1 MKRILI
7 NGTQQEELRVAS
19 VSGQKLY
26 DLDIEHKSR
35 SQNKGNIY
43 KAVVTRVEPSLEA
56 AFVNFG
62 AERHGFLP
70 LKEISKEY
78 LKNETFDKKSNIK
91 EMLKE
96 GTELIV
102 QIERIERGTK
112 GAALTTFISLAGK
125 YLVLMPNN
133 PKAGGVSR
141 RIEGSDRKQVKDNL
155 DNLKEI
161 KDGGNIIRTA
171 GVGKTLEELQWDQD
185 YLMTLW
191 ENIIDSSK
199 EKSAPFLIYRESNI
213 IIRTLRDHMD
223 DSIDEILVDN
233 QEVFEMAKEFL
244 EFSMPQQT
252 DKLKLYSDNTPLF
265 NKYQIENQIE
275 TAFSREVSLPSGGSI
290 VIDHTEALISI
301 DINSARSTKGSDI
314 EETAL
319 NTNLEAAEEIARQ
332 LRIRDL
338 GGLLVID
345 FIDMLAIKNQKSV
358 EDKIK
363 EAVKVDR
370 AKVQFGKIS
379 RFGLLEMSRQRLRPS
394 LKDSSEEICHL
405 CDGIGRIRNIK
416 SMSLSIL
423 RLIEEESLK
432 VNTSKVIAELPIQI
446 AAYLM
451 NEKRTEVNN
460 INENNKVSIIIV
472 PCADLE
478 SPKYKLTRYRND
490 NDETENKSSYE
501 LIEKSSEPSYMFSE
515 ENKVK
520 AAEPTVKG
528 IKPNKPIPIK
538 TTNSL
543 VKLIKSIKNIIFG
556 NSDKQQ
562 TQQKKTKN
570 FNPNYKGKKFN
581 KNYRPR
587 GNKFS
592 RGKNYNNVNKN
603 SISNARSNKTNDN
616 TKASDNKK
624 ETISK

>member
-19 VSGQKLY
+19 VNGQKLY

-43 KAVVTRVEPSLEA
+43 KAIVTRIEPSLEA

-78 LKNETFDKKSNIK
+78 LKNETFDKKRSIK
-91 EMLKE
+91 DMLNE
-96 GTELIV
+96 GQELIV
-102 QIERIERGTK
+102 QIERIERGNK

-141 RIEGSDRKQVKDNL
+141 RIEGSDRKEVKDNL
-155 DNLKEI
+155 DNLKSI
-161 KDGGNIIRTA
+161 KDGGVIIRTA

-185 YLMTLW
+185 YLTTLW
-191 ENIIDSSK
+191 TNIVNSSEEK
-199 EKSAPFLIYRESNI
+199 EGPFLIYRESNI

-233 QEVFEMAKEFL
+233 QEAYDTAKEFL
-244 EFSMPQQT
+244 EFSMPQQIS
-252 DKLKLYSDNTPLF
+252 KLKLYDDKTPLF

-345 FIDMLAIKNQKSV
+345 FIDMLAIKNQKAV
-358 EDKIK
+358 EEKIK

-394 LKDSSEEICHL
+394 LRDSSEEICHL
-405 CDGIGRIRNIK
+405 CEGIGRIRNIK
-416 SMSLSIL
+416 SMSLAIL

-432 VNTSKVIAELPIQI
+432 VNTSKVIAELPIKI
-446 AAYLM
+446 STYLM
-451 NEKRTEVNN
+451 NEKRNEVNN
-460 INENNKVSIIIV
+460 INNINNVNIIIV
-472 PCADLE
+472 PNPELE
-478 SPKYKLTRYRND
+478 SPKYKITRYRDD
-490 NDETENKSSYE
+490 NDETENKSSFE
-501 LIEKSSEPSYMFSE
+501 LVEKKENEIYDFNNIQKNQSE
-515 ENKVK
+515 
-520 AAEPTVKG
+520 EPTVKG

-538 TTNSL
+538 KENIIL
-543 VKLIKSIKNIIFG
+543 RFLKFIKNIFFG
-556 NSDKQQ
+556 NAKELPNKRRKSR
-562 TQQKKTKN
+562 N
-570 FNPNYKGKKFN
+570 YNPNYKGKKFN

-587 GNKFS
+587 HSKFARGRGNQS
-592 RGKNYNNVNKN
+592 
-603 SISNARSNKTNDN
+603 
-616 TKASDNKK
+616 KK
-624 ETISK
+624 D

>member
-7 NGTQQEELRVAS
+7 NGTQKEELRVAS
-19 VSGQKLY
+19 VNGQKLY

-35 SQNKGNIY
+35 NQNKGNIY

-91 EMLKE
+91 EMLSE

-102 QIERIERGTK
+102 QIERIERGNK

-133 PKAGGVSR
+133 PKAGGISR
-141 RIEGSDRKQVKDNL
+141 RIEGSDRKQVKENL
-155 DNLKEI
+155 DNLKDI

-171 GVGKTLEELQWDQD
+171 GVGKSLDELQWDQD
-185 YLMTLW
+185 YLTTLW
-191 ENIIDSSK
+191 ENIVQSSK

-223 DSIDEILVDN
+223 DSIDEILVDDK
-233 QEVFEMAKEFL
+233 EIYEMAEEFL
-244 EFSMPQQT
+244 KFSMPQQT
-252 DKLKLYSDNTPLF
+252 KKLKLYEDKTPLF

-275 TAFSREVSLPSGGSI
+275 TAFSREISLPSGGSI

-345 FIDMLAIKNQKSV
+345 FIDMLAIKNQKAV

-379 RFGLLEMSRQRLRPS
+379 KFGLLELSRQRLRPS
-394 LKDSSEEICHL
+394 LRDSSEEICPL
-405 CDGIGRIRNIK
+405 CNGIGRIRNIK
-416 SMSLSIL
+416 SMSLAIL

-432 VNTSKVIAELPIQI
+432 VNTSKVIAELPIKI

-451 NEKRTEVNN
+451 NEKRKEVNDINDKNNVN
-460 INENNKVSIIIV
+460 IVIV
-472 PCADLE
+472 PNPELDN
-478 SPKYKLTRYRND
+478 PKYKLTRYRDD
-490 NDETENKSSYE
+490 NDETVNKSSYE
-501 LIEKSSEPSYMFSE
+501 LSSQQDDSLYEFKNEKKLSNEMEPSV
-515 ENKVK
+515 KV
-520 AAEPTVKG
+520 

-538 TTNSL
+538 RENSL
-543 VKLIKSIKNIIFG
+543 IKFLKLLKNIFFG
-556 NSDKQQ
+556 GSRKKYS
-562 TQQKKTKN
+562 QKKKRNKN
-570 FNPNYKGKKFN
+570 YNPNYKGKRYN
-581 KNYRPR
+581 KNYRSR
-587 GNKFS
+587 NSKYSRSKTTNNK
-592 RGKNYNNVNKN
+592 
-603 SISNARSNKTNDN
+603 D
-616 TKASDNKK
+616 
-624 ETISK
+624 

>member
-7 NGTQQEELRVAS
+7 NGTQSEELRVAS
-19 VSGQKLY
+19 VNGQKLY
-26 DLDIEHKSR
+26 DLDIESKSR

-78 LKNETFDKKSNIK
+78 LKNETFDKKSSIK
-91 EMLKE
+91 DMLSE
-96 GTELIV
+96 GQELIV
-102 QIERIERGTK
+102 QIERIERGNK

-141 RIEGSDRKQVKDNL
+141 RIEGSDRKEVKENL
-155 DNLKEI
+155 DNLKNI
-161 KDGGNIIRTA
+161 QDGGNIIRTA

-185 YLMTLW
+185 YLVTLW
-191 ENIIDSSK
+191 TNIVESSK
-199 EKSAPFLIYRESNI
+199 EKKAPFLIYRESNI

-233 QEVFEMAKEFL
+233 KEVHGMAKEFL
-244 EFSMPQQT
+244 EFSMPQQIN
-252 DKLKLYSDNTPLF
+252 KLKLYEDNTPLF

-345 FIDMLAIKNQKSV
+345 FIDMLAIKNQRAV
-358 EDKIK
+358 EEKIK

-379 RFGLLEMSRQRLRPS
+379 RFGLLELSRQRLRPS

-416 SMSLSIL
+416 SMSLAIL

-432 VNTSKVIAELPIQI
+432 VNTSKVIAELPIPI

-460 INENNKVSIIIV
+460 INENNQVNIIIV
-472 PCADLE
+472 PNADLE
-478 SPKYKLTRYRND
+478 SPKYKLVRYRAD
-490 NDETENKSSYE
+490 NDETGKKSSYE
-501 LIEKSSEPSYMFSE
+501 LIEKNNEPTYEFNKD
-515 ENKVK
+515 ENNLKNS
-520 AAEPTVKG
+520 EPTVKG
-528 IKPNKPIPIK
+528 IKPNKPIPVK
-538 TTNSL
+538 NKNTLSNFLKSL
-543 VKLIKSIKNIIFG
+543 KNIFFG
-556 NSDKQQ
+556 N
-562 TQQKKTKN
+562 TNQKNTYKKRTRN
-570 FNPNYKGKKFN
+570 YNPNYKGKKFN

-587 GNKFS
+587 NNKFS
-592 RGKNYNNVNKN
+592 RNKN
-603 SISNARSNKTNDN
+603 N
-616 TKASDNKK
+616 THKK
-624 ETISK
+624 D

>member
-19 VSGQKLY
+19 VNGQKLY

-35 SQNKGNIY
+35 SQDKGNIY

-78 LKNETFDKKSNIK
+78 LKNETFDKKSGIK

-96 GTELIV
+96 GQELIV
-102 QIERIERGTK
+102 QIERIERGNK

-141 RIEGSDRKQVKDNL
+141 RIEGTDRKEVKDNL
-155 DNLKEI
+155 DNLKDI

-185 YLMTLW
+185 YLVTLW
-191 ENIIDSSK
+191 DNIVQSSK

-223 DSIDEILVDN
+223 ESVDEILVDN
-233 QEVFEMAKEFL
+233 QDVHDMAKEFL
-244 EFSMPQQT
+244 EFSMPLQT
-252 DKLKLYSDNTPLF
+252 NKLKLYSDNTPLF

-275 TAFSREVSLPSGGSI
+275 TAFSREISLPSGGSI

-345 FIDMLAIKNQKSV
+345 FIDMLAIKNQKAV
-358 EDKIK
+358 EEKIK

-394 LKDSSEEICHL
+394 LRDSSEEICHL

-416 SMSLSIL
+416 SMSLAIL

-451 NEKRTEVNN
+451 NEKRNEVNN
-460 INENNKVSIIIV
+460 INTNNKVSIIII
-472 PCADLE
+472 PSAELE
-478 SPKYKLTRYRND
+478 SPKYKLTRYRSD
-490 NDETENKSSYE
+490 NDETASKSSYE
-501 LIEKSSEPSYMFSE
+501 LIEKRTTPAYDFE
-515 ENKVK
+515 EKDKVQPV
-520 AAEPTVKG
+520 EPTVKG
-528 IKPNKPIPIK
+528 IRPKKPIPIRK
-538 TTNSL
+538 TNS
-543 VKLIKSIKNIIFG
+543 VIKILQSIKNIFFG
-556 NSDKQQ
+556 NTGSTASDKA
-562 TQQKKTKN
+562 KTKN
-570 FNPNYKGKKFN
+570 FNPNYKGRKFN
-581 KNYRPR
+581 KNYKPR
-587 GNKFS
+587 NKYARS
-592 RGKNYNNVNKN
+592 KNYNNK
-603 SISNARSNKTNDN
+603 
-616 TKASDNKK
+616 KASIAKDNVAK
-624 ETISK
+624 

>member
-26 DLDIEHKSR
+26 DLDIESKSR
-35 SQNKGNIY
+35 TQNKGNIY

-102 QIERIERGTK
+102 QIERIERGNK

-171 GVGKTLEELQWDQD
+171 GVGKNLEELQWDQD
-185 YLMTLW
+185 YLVTLW
-191 ENIIDSSK
+191 KNIVDSSK

-233 QEVFEMAKEFL
+233 QEVYEMAKEFL

-252 DKLKLYSDNTPLF
+252 GKLKLYSDNTPLF

-275 TAFSREVSLPSGGSI
+275 TAFSREISLPSGGSI

-345 FIDMLAIKNQKSV
+345 FIDMLAIKNQKAV

-405 CDGIGRIRNIK
+405 CDGVGRVRNIK

-451 NEKRTEVNN
+451 NEKRNEVNN

-472 PCADLE
+472 PSAELE
-478 SPKYKLTRYRND
+478 SPKYKLTRYRSD
-490 NDETENKSSYE
+490 NDESQNKSSYE
-501 LIEKSSEPSYMFSE
+501 LIEKSTDSSYVFSE
-515 ENKVK
+515 EKKDK
-520 AAEPTVKG
+520 ADEPTVKG
-528 IKPNKPIPIK
+528 IKPKNPIPIK
-538 TTNSL
+538 STSSL
-543 VKLIKSIKNIIFG
+543 TKIIKSIKNIIFG
-556 NSDKQQ
+556 NTDIKQA
-562 TQQKKTKN
+562 QKKRTKN
-570 FNPNYKGKKFN
+570 YNPNYKGKKFN

-587 GNKFS
+587 SNKFS
-592 RGKNYNNVNKN
+592 RSKNYTNSSNRNNISATGNKD
-603 SISNARSNKTNDN
+603 S
-616 TKASDNKK
+616 KK
-624 ETISK
+624 D

>member
-19 VSGQKLY
+19 VNGQKLY

-35 SQNKGNIY
+35 NQNKGNIY

-91 EMLKE
+91 DMLAE

-102 QIERIERGTK
+102 QIERIERGNK

-141 RIEGSDRKQVKDNL
+141 RIEGSDRKEVKDNL
-155 DNLKEI
+155 DNLKNI

-171 GVGKTLEELQWDQD
+171 GVGKSLEELQWDQD
-185 YLMTLW
+185 YLVTLW
-191 ENIIDSSK
+191 KNIVDSSK
-199 EKSAPFLIYRESNI
+199 EKKAPFLIYRESNI

-233 QEVFEMAKEFL
+233 NEVHEMAEEFL
-244 EFSMPQQT
+244 KFSMPQQIK
-252 DKLKLYSDNTPLF
+252 KLKFYEDKTPLF

-275 TAFSREVSLPSGGSI
+275 SAFSREVSLPSGGSI

-345 FIDMLAIKNQKSV
+345 FIDMLAIKNQKAV
-358 EDKIK
+358 EEKIK

-379 RFGLLEMSRQRLRPS
+379 RFGLLELSRQRLRPS
-394 LKDSSEEICHL
+394 LRDSSEEICHL
-405 CDGIGRIRNIK
+405 CNGIGRIRNIK
-416 SMSLSIL
+416 SMSLAIL

-432 VNTSKVIAELPIQI
+432 VNTSKVIADLPIQI

-451 NEKRTEVNN
+451 NEKRNELNN
-460 INENNKVSIIIV
+460 INDKNKVNIIII
-472 PCADLE
+472 PNPELE
-478 SPKYKLTRYRND
+478 SPKYKLTRYRDD
-490 NDETENKSSYE
+490 NDDTNNKSSYE
-501 LIEKSSEPSYMFSE
+501 LIEKNNAPVYDFE
-515 ENKVK
+515 EKNNNKTE
-520 AAEPTVKG
+520 EPTVKG
-528 IKPNKPIPIK
+528 IKPLKPIPIK
-538 TTNSL
+538 KTNIIIIFF
-543 VKLIKSIKNIIFG
+543 KAIKNIFFG
-556 NSDKQQ
+556 NTSSKQAF
-562 TQQKKTKN
+562 KRRNKN
-570 FNPNYKGKKFN
+570 YNPNYKGKKFN

-587 GNKFS
+587 NNRYS
-592 RGKNYNNVNKN
+592 RNKNYN
-603 SISNARSNKTNDN
+603 
-616 TKASDNKK
+616 KK
-624 ETISK
+624 D

>member
-26 DLDIEHKSR
+26 DLDIESKSR
-35 SQNKGNIY
+35 TQNKGNIY

-102 QIERIERGTK
+102 QIERIERGNK

-171 GVGKTLEELQWDQD
+171 GVGKNLEELQWDQD
-185 YLMTLW
+185 YLVTLW
-191 ENIIDSSK
+191 KNIVDSSK

-233 QEVFEMAKEFL
+233 QEVYEMAKEFL

-252 DKLKLYSDNTPLF
+252 GKLKLYSDNTPLF

-275 TAFSREVSLPSGGSI
+275 TAFSREISLPSGGSI

-345 FIDMLAIKNQKSV
+345 FIDMLAIKNQKAV

-405 CDGIGRIRNIK
+405 CDGVGRVRNIK

-451 NEKRTEVNN
+451 NEKRNEVNN

-472 PCADLE
+472 PSSELE

-490 NDETENKSSYE
+490 NDESQNKSSYE
-501 LIEKSSEPSYMFSE
+501 LIEKSTDSSYVFSE
-515 ENKVK
+515 EKKDK
-520 AAEPTVKG
+520 ADEPTVKG
-528 IKPNKPIPIK
+528 IKPKNPIPIK
-538 TTNSL
+538 STSSL
-543 VKLIKSIKNIIFG
+543 TKIIKSIKNIIFG
-556 NSDKQQ
+556 NTDIKQA
-562 TQQKKTKN
+562 QKKRTKN
-570 FNPNYKGKKFN
+570 YNPNYKGKKFN

-587 GNKFS
+587 SNKFS
-592 RGKNYNNVNKN
+592 RGKNYANSGNRNN
-603 SISNARSNKTNDN
+603 ISATGNND
-616 TKASDNKK
+616 SKK
-624 ETISK
+624 D

>member
-19 VSGQKLY
+19 VNGQKLY

-43 KAVVTRVEPSLEA
+43 KAIVTRVEPSLEA

-78 LKNETFDKKSNIK
+78 LKNETFDKKRSIK
-91 EMLKE
+91 DMLNE
-96 GTELIV
+96 GQELIV
-102 QIERIERGTK
+102 QIERIERGNK

-141 RIEGSDRKQVKDNL
+141 RIEGSERKEVKDNL
-155 DNLKEI
+155 DNLKKI
-161 KDGGNIIRTA
+161 KDGGVIIRTA

-185 YLMTLW
+185 YLTTLW
-191 ENIIDSSK
+191 TNIVNSSEEK
-199 EKSAPFLIYRESNI
+199 EGPFLIYRESNI
-213 IIRTLRDHMD
+213 IVRTLRDNMD

-233 QEVFEMAKEFL
+233 QEVYDTAKEFL
-244 EFSMPQQT
+244 QFSMPQQVS
-252 DKLKLYSDNTPLF
+252 KLKLYEDKIPLF
-265 NKYQIENQIE
+265 NKYQVENQIE

-345 FIDMLAIKNQKSV
+345 FIDMLSIKNQKAV
-358 EDKIK
+358 EEKIK
-363 EAVKVDR
+363 EAVKIDR

-379 RFGLLEMSRQRLRPS
+379 RFGLLELSRQRLRPS
-394 LKDSSEEICHL
+394 LRESSEEICHL

-416 SMSLSIL
+416 SMSLAIL

-432 VNTSKVIAELPIQI
+432 VNTSKVIAELPINI
-446 AAYLM
+446 STYLM
-451 NEKRTEVNN
+451 NEKRNEVNN
-460 INENNKVSIIIV
+460 INNINNVNIIIV
-472 PCADLE
+472 PNPELE
-478 SPKYKLTRYRND
+478 SPNYKIIRYRDD
-490 NDETENKSSYE
+490 NDETENKSSFE
-501 LIEKSSEPSYMFSE
+501 LVEKKENEIYDFNNVQKSQTEEPA
-515 ENKVK
+515 VK
-520 AAEPTVKG
+520 S
-528 IKPNKPIPIK
+528 IKPNNPIPIK
-538 TTNSL
+538 NENIIL
-543 VKLIKSIKNIIFG
+543 RFLKFIKNIFFG
-556 NSDKQQ
+556 N
-562 TQQKKTKN
+562 TKETSN
-570 FNPNYKGKKFN
+570 TRRRYRNYNPNYKGKNFN
-581 KNYRPR
+581 KNYKNRYS
-587 GNKFS
+587 KFAK
-592 RGKNYNNVNKN
+592 GKVGQ
-603 SISNARSNKTNDN
+603 S
-616 TKASDNKK
+616 KK
-624 ETISK
+624 D

>member
-19 VSGQKLY
+19 VNGQKLY

-102 QIERIERGTK
+102 QIERIERGSK

-141 RIEGSDRKQVKDNL
+141 RIEGSDRRQVKDNL
-155 DNLKEI
+155 DNLKKI

-185 YLMTLW
+185 YLVTLW
-191 ENIIDSSK
+191 KNIVDSSK

-233 QEVFEMAKEFL
+233 QEVFDMAKEFL

-252 DKLKLYSDNTPLF
+252 NKLKLYSDNTPLF

-472 PCADLE
+472 PSTDLE
-478 SPKYKLTRYRND
+478 SPKYKLTRYRSD

-501 LIEKSSEPSYMFSE
+501 LIEKNSEPSYVFRE

-520 AAEPTVKG
+520 ADEPTVKG
-528 IKPNKPIPIK
+528 IKPRKPIPMKK
-538 TTNSL
+538 TNI
-543 VKLIKSIKNIIFG
+543 LIKFIKFIKNIIFG
-556 NSDKQQ
+556 NTDKQQ
-562 TQQKKTKN
+562 EQRKKTN
-570 FNPNYKGKKFN
+570 NYNPNYKGKKFN

-587 GNKFS
+587 SNKFS
-592 RGKNYNNVNKN
+592 RGKNYSNANKN
-603 SISNARSNKTNDN
+603 ASRNNTNGN
-616 TKASDNKK
+616 INVSANKK

>member
-7 NGTQQEELRVAS
+7 NGTQSEELRVAS
-19 VSGQKLY
+19 VNGQKLY
-26 DLDIEHKSR
+26 DLDIESKSR

-78 LKNETFDKKSNIK
+78 LKNETFDKKSSIK
-91 EMLKE
+91 DMLSE
-96 GTELIV
+96 GQELIV
-102 QIERIERGTK
+102 QIERIERGNK

-141 RIEGSDRKQVKDNL
+141 RIEGSDRKEVKENL
-155 DNLKEI
+155 DNLKDI
-161 KDGGNIIRTA
+161 QDGGNIIRTA

-185 YLMTLW
+185 YLVTLW
-191 ENIIDSSK
+191 KNIVESSK
-199 EKSAPFLIYRESNI
+199 EKKAPFLIYRESNI

-233 QEVFEMAKEFL
+233 KEVHGMAKEFL
-244 EFSMPQQT
+244 EFSMPQQIN
-252 DKLKLYSDNTPLF
+252 KLKLYEDNTPLF

-345 FIDMLAIKNQKSV
+345 FIDMLAIKNQRAV
-358 EDKIK
+358 EEKIK

-379 RFGLLEMSRQRLRPS
+379 RFGLLELSRQRLRPS

-416 SMSLSIL
+416 SMSLAIL

-432 VNTSKVIAELPIQI
+432 VNTSKVIAELPIPI

-460 INENNKVSIIIV
+460 INENNQVNIIIV
-472 PCADLE
+472 PNADLE
-478 SPKYKLTRYRND
+478 SPKYKLVRYRAD
-490 NDETENKSSYE
+490 NDDTGKKSSYE
-501 LIEKSSEPSYMFSE
+501 LIEKNNEPTYEFNKD
-515 ENKVK
+515 ENNLKNS
-520 AAEPTVKG
+520 EPTVKG
-528 IKPNKPIPIK
+528 IKPNKPIPVK
-538 TTNSL
+538 SKNTLSNFLKSL
-543 VKLIKSIKNIIFG
+543 KNIFFG
-556 NSDKQQ
+556 NTNQKSTYK
-562 TQQKKTKN
+562 KKTRN
-570 FNPNYKGKKFN
+570 YNPNYKGKKFN

-587 GNKFS
+587 NNKFS
-592 RGKNYNNVNKN
+592 RNKN
-603 SISNARSNKTNDN
+603 N
-616 TKASDNKK
+616 THKK
-624 ETISK
+624 D

>member
-19 VSGQKLY
+19 VDGQKLY

-35 SQNKGNIY
+35 NQNKGNIY

-78 LKNETFDKKSNIK
+78 LKNETFDKKSSIK
-91 EMLKE
+91 DMLSE
-96 GTELIV
+96 GQELIV
-102 QIERIERGTK
+102 QIERIERGNK

-141 RIEGSDRKQVKDNL
+141 RIEGANRKEVKTNL
-155 DNLKEI
+155 DNLKDI
-161 KDGGNIIRTA
+161 KNGGNIIRTA
-171 GVGKTLEELQWDQD
+171 GVGKSLEELQWDQD
-185 YLMTLW
+185 YLVTLW
-191 ENIIDSSK
+191 ESIVESSK
-199 EKSAPFLIYRESNI
+199 SKDASFLIYRESNI

-223 DSIDEILVDN
+223 ETIDEILVDN
-233 QEVFEMAKEFL
+233 KEVYETAREFL
-244 EFSMPQQT
+244 EFSMPQQIN
-252 DKLKLYSDNTPLF
+252 KLNLYNDNTPLF
-265 NKYQIENQIE
+265 NKYQIESQIE
-275 TAFSREVSLPSGGSI
+275 SAFSREVSLPSGGSI

-345 FIDMLAIKNQKSV
+345 FIDMLSIKNQKAI

-363 EAVKVDR
+363 DAVKLDR
-370 AKVQFGKIS
+370 AKVQIGKIS
-379 RFGLLEMSRQRLRPS
+379 RFGLLELSRQRLRPS
-394 LKDSSEEICHL
+394 LRDSSEEICHL

-432 VNTSKVIAELPIQI
+432 VNTSKVIAELPIAI
-446 AAYLM
+446 ATYLM
-451 NEKRTEVNN
+451 NEKRNEVNN
-460 INENNKVSIIIV
+460 INENNKVSIIII
-472 PCADLE
+472 PNSDLE
-478 SPKYKLTRYRND
+478 SPKYKLLRYRND
-490 NDETENKSSYE
+490 NDETDSKSSYE
-501 LIEKSSEPSYMFSE
+501 LVEKNTESTHEFTSE
-515 ENKVK
+515 KVSNDVD
-520 AAEPTVKG
+520 ATVKG
-528 IKPNKPIPIK
+528 IRPSKPIPIQK
-538 TTNSL
+538 SNM
-543 VKLIKSIKNIIFG
+543 LINFLKAIKNIFLG
-556 NSDKQQ
+556 NSKAKNTHQ
-562 TQQKKTKN
+562 TKTKS

-587 GNKFS
+587 TNKFS
-592 RGKNYNNVNKN
+592 RNKNY
-603 SISNARSNKTNDN
+603 T
-616 TKASDNKK
+616 NKK
-624 ETISK
+624 S

>member
-7 NGTQQEELRVAS
+7 NGTQSEELRVAS
-19 VSGQKLY
+19 VNGQKLY

-35 SQNKGNIY
+35 HQNKGNIY
-43 KAVVTRVEPSLEA
+43 KAVVTRIEPSLEA

-91 EMLKE
+91 DMLNE
-96 GTELIV
+96 GQELIV

-141 RIEGSDRKQVKDNL
+141 RIEGIDRKEVKENL
-155 DNLKEI
+155 DNLKKI

-171 GVGKTLEELQWDQD
+171 GVGKSLAELQWDQD
-185 YLMTLW
+185 YLTTLW
-191 ENIIDSSK
+191 DNIVESSK
-199 EKSAPFLIYRESNI
+199 EKNAPFLIYRESNI

-223 DSIDEILVDN
+223 DSINEIIVDDE
-233 QEVFEMAKEFL
+233 EVHKMAEEFL
-244 EFSMPQQT
+244 KFSMPQQKN
-252 DKLKLYSDNTPLF
+252 KLKLYKDNTPLF

-275 TAFSREVSLPSGGSI
+275 SAFSREVSLPSGGSI

-345 FIDMLAIKNQKSV
+345 FIDMLAVKNQKAV
-358 EDKIK
+358 EEKIK
-363 EAVKVDR
+363 EAVRVDR

-379 RFGLLEMSRQRLRPS
+379 RFGLLELSRQRLRPS
-394 LKDSSEEICHL
+394 LRESSEEMGHL
-405 CDGIGRIRNIK
+405 YDGIERIRNVK
-416 SMSLSIL
+416 SMSLAIL
-423 RLIEEESLK
+423 RKIEEESLK
-432 VNTSKVIAELPIQI
+432 VNTSKVVAELPIKI
-446 AAYLM
+446 STYLM
-451 NEKRTEVNN
+451 NEKRKDVNK
-460 INENNKVSIIIV
+460 ICENNNVDVILIPNV
-472 PCADLE
+472 YLE
-478 SPKYKLTRYRND
+478 SPKYNITRYRTD
-490 NDETENKSSYE
+490 NDEN
-501 LIEKSSEPSYMFSE
+501 
-515 ENKVK
+515 ENKVSYEILEQK
-520 AAEPTVKG
+520 NESLYHLDNDKKDFTDLEEPTVKG
-528 IKPNKPIPIK
+528 IRPNRPIPIK
-538 TTNSL
+538 QNTGF
-543 VKLIKSIKNIIFG
+543 VKLIKSIKEILFG
-556 NSDKQQ
+556 NTDKKPPY
-562 TQQKKTKN
+562 KKRTRN
-570 FNPNYKGKKFN
+570 YNPNYKGKKFN

-587 GNKFS
+587 NNRFS
-592 RGKNYNNVNKN
+592 KNKN
-603 SISNARSNKTNDN
+603 F
-616 TKASDNKK
+616 NKK
-624 ETISK
+624 S

>member
-7 NGTQQEELRVAS
+7 NGTQSEELRVAS
-19 VSGQKLY
+19 VNGQKLY
-26 DLDIEHKSR
+26 DLDIESKSR

-78 LKNETFDKKSNIK
+78 LKNETFDKKSSIRD
-91 EMLKE
+91 MLSE
-96 GTELIV
+96 GQELIV
-102 QIERIERGTK
+102 QIERIERGNK

-141 RIEGSDRKQVKDNL
+141 RIEGSDRKEVKENL
-155 DNLKEI
+155 DNLKDI
-161 KDGGNIIRTA
+161 QDGGNIIRTA

-185 YLMTLW
+185 YLVTLW
-191 ENIIDSSK
+191 KNIVESSK
-199 EKSAPFLIYRESNI
+199 EKKAPFLIYRESNI

-233 QEVFEMAKEFL
+233 KEVHGMAKEFL
-244 EFSMPQQT
+244 EFSMPQQIN
-252 DKLKLYSDNTPLF
+252 KLKLYEDNTPLF

-345 FIDMLAIKNQKSV
+345 FIDMLAIKNQRAV
-358 EDKIK
+358 EEKIK

-379 RFGLLEMSRQRLRPS
+379 RFGLLELSRQRLRPS

-416 SMSLSIL
+416 SMSLAIL

-432 VNTSKVIAELPIQI
+432 VNTSKVIAELPIPI

-460 INENNKVSIIIV
+460 INENNQVNIIIV
-472 PCADLE
+472 PNADLE
-478 SPKYKLTRYRND
+478 SPKYKLVRYRAD
-490 NDETENKSSYE
+490 NDETGKKSSYE
-501 LIEKSSEPSYMFSE
+501 LIEKNNEPTYEFNKD
-515 ENKVK
+515 ENNLKNS
-520 AAEPTVKG
+520 EPTVKG
-528 IKPNKPIPIK
+528 IKPNKPIPVK
-538 TTNSL
+538 NKNTLSNFLKSL
-543 VKLIKSIKNIIFG
+543 KNIFFG
-556 NSDKQQ
+556 N
-562 TQQKKTKN
+562 TNQKNTYKKRTRN
-570 FNPNYKGKKFN
+570 YNPNYKGKKFN

-587 GNKFS
+587 NNKFS
-592 RGKNYNNVNKN
+592 RNKN
-603 SISNARSNKTNDN
+603 N
-616 TKASDNKK
+616 THKK
-624 ETISK
+624 D

>member
-26 DLDIEHKSR
+26 DLDIESKSR
-35 SQNKGNIY
+35 TQNKGNIY

-102 QIERIERGTK
+102 QIERIERGNK

-171 GVGKTLEELQWDQD
+171 GVGKNLEELQWDQD
-185 YLMTLW
+185 YLVTLW
-191 ENIIDSSK
+191 KNIVDSSK

-233 QEVFEMAKEFL
+233 QEVYEMAKEFL

-252 DKLKLYSDNTPLF
+252 GKLKLYSDNTPLF

-275 TAFSREVSLPSGGSI
+275 TAFSREISLPSGGSI

-345 FIDMLAIKNQKSV
+345 FIDMLAIKNQKAV

-405 CDGIGRIRNIK
+405 CDGVGRVWNIK

-451 NEKRTEVNN
+451 NEKRNEVNN
-460 INENNKVSIIIV
+460 INENNNVSIIIV
-472 PCADLE
+472 PSAELE
-478 SPKYKLTRYRND
+478 SPKYKLTRYRSD
-490 NDETENKSSYE
+490 NDESQNKSSYE
-501 LIEKSSEPSYMFSE
+501 LIEKSTDSSYVFSE
-515 ENKVK
+515 EKKDK
-520 AAEPTVKG
+520 ADEPTVKG
-528 IKPNKPIPIK
+528 IKPKNPIPIK
-538 TTNSL
+538 STSSL
-543 VKLIKSIKNIIFG
+543 TKIIKSIKNIIFG
-556 NSDKQQ
+556 NTDIKQA
-562 TQQKKTKN
+562 QKKRTKN
-570 FNPNYKGKKFN
+570 YNPNYKGKKFN

-587 GNKFS
+587 SNKFS
-592 RGKNYNNVNKN
+592 RGKNYANSGNRNN
-603 SISNARSNKTNDN
+603 ISATGNND
-616 TKASDNKK
+616 SKK
-624 ETISK
+624 D

>member
-7 NGTQQEELRVAS
+7 NGTQSEELRVAS
-19 VSGQKLY
+19 VNGQKLY
-26 DLDIEHKSR
+26 DLDIESKSR

-56 AFVNFG
+56 ACVNFG

-78 LKNETFDKKSNIK
+78 LKNETFDKKSSIRD
-91 EMLKE
+91 MLSE
-96 GTELIV
+96 GQELIV
-102 QIERIERGTK
+102 QIERIERGNK

-141 RIEGSDRKQVKDNL
+141 RIEGSDRKEVKENL
-155 DNLKEI
+155 DNLKDI
-161 KDGGNIIRTA
+161 QDGGNIIRTA

-185 YLMTLW
+185 YLVTLW
-191 ENIIDSSK
+191 TNIVESSK
-199 EKSAPFLIYRESNI
+199 EKKAPFLIYRESNI

-233 QEVFEMAKEFL
+233 KEVHEMAKEFL
-244 EFSMPQQT
+244 EFSMPQQIN
-252 DKLKLYSDNTPLF
+252 KLKLYEDNTPLF

-345 FIDMLAIKNQKSV
+345 FIDMLAIKNQRAV
-358 EDKIK
+358 EEKIK

-379 RFGLLEMSRQRLRPS
+379 RFGLLELSRQRLRPS

-416 SMSLSIL
+416 SMSLAIL

-432 VNTSKVIAELPIQI
+432 VNTSKVIAELPIPI

-460 INENNKVSIIIV
+460 INENNQVNIIIV
-472 PCADLE
+472 PNADLE
-478 SPKYKLTRYRND
+478 SPKYKLVRYRAD
-490 NDETENKSSYE
+490 NDETGKKSSYE
-501 LIEKSSEPSYMFSE
+501 LIEKNNEPTYEFNKD
-515 ENKVK
+515 ENNLKNS
-520 AAEPTVKG
+520 EPTVKG
-528 IKPNKPIPIK
+528 IKPNKPIPVK
-538 TTNSL
+538 SKNTLSNFLKSL
-543 VKLIKSIKNIIFG
+543 KNIFFG
-556 NSDKQQ
+556 N
-562 TQQKKTKN
+562 TNQKNANKKRTRN
-570 FNPNYKGKKFN
+570 YNPNYKGKKFN

-587 GNKFS
+587 NNKFS
-592 RGKNYNNVNKN
+592 RNKNY
-603 SISNARSNKTNDN
+603 TH
-616 TKASDNKK
+616 KK
-624 ETISK
+624 D

>member
-7 NGTQQEELRVAS
+7 NGTQSEELRVAS
-19 VSGQKLY
+19 VNGQKLY
-26 DLDIEHKSR
+26 DLDIESKSR

-78 LKNETFDKKSNIK
+78 LKNETFDKKSSIK
-91 EMLKE
+91 DMLSE
-96 GTELIV
+96 GQELIV
-102 QIERIERGTK
+102 QIERIERGNK

-141 RIEGSDRKQVKDNL
+141 RIEGSDRKEVKENL
-155 DNLKEI
+155 DNLKDI
-161 KDGGNIIRTA
+161 QDGGNIIRTA

-185 YLMTLW
+185 YLVTLW
-191 ENIIDSSK
+191 TNIVESSK
-199 EKSAPFLIYRESNI
+199 EKKAPFLIYRESNI

-233 QEVFEMAKEFL
+233 KEVHGMAKEFL
-244 EFSMPQQT
+244 EFSMPQQIN
-252 DKLKLYSDNTPLF
+252 KLKLYEDNTPLF

-345 FIDMLAIKNQKSV
+345 FIDMLAIKNQRAV
-358 EDKIK
+358 EEKIK

-379 RFGLLEMSRQRLRPS
+379 RFGLLELSRQRLRPS

-405 CDGIGRIRNIK
+405 CNGIGRIRNIK
-416 SMSLSIL
+416 SMSLAII

-432 VNTSKVIAELPIQI
+432 VNTSKVIAELPIPI

-460 INENNKVSIIIV
+460 INENNQVNIIIV
-472 PCADLE
+472 PNADLE
-478 SPKYKLTRYRND
+478 SPKYKLVRYRAD
-490 NDETENKSSYE
+490 NDETGKKSSYE
-501 LIEKSSEPSYMFSE
+501 LIEKNNEPTYEFNKD
-515 ENKVK
+515 ENNLKNS
-520 AAEPTVKG
+520 EPTVKG
-528 IKPNKPIPIK
+528 IKPNKPIPVK
-538 TTNSL
+538 NKNTLSNFLKSL
-543 VKLIKSIKNIIFG
+543 KNIFFG
-556 NSDKQQ
+556 N
-562 TQQKKTKN
+562 TNQKNTYKKRTRN
-570 FNPNYKGKKFN
+570 YNPNYKGKKFN

-587 GNKFS
+587 NNKFS
-592 RGKNYNNVNKN
+592 RNKN
-603 SISNARSNKTNDN
+603 N
-616 TKASDNKK
+616 THKK
-624 ETISK
+624 D

>member
-102 QIERIERGTK
+102 QIERIERGSK

-141 RIEGSDRKQVKDNL
+141 RIEGSDRRQVKDNL

-185 YLMTLW
+185 YLVTLW
-191 ENIIDSSK
+191 KNIVDSSK
-199 EKSAPFLIYRESNI
+199 EKSGPFLIYRESNI

-233 QEVFEMAKEFL
+233 QEVFDMAKEFL
-244 EFSMPQQT
+244 EFSMPQQIN
-252 DKLKLYSDNTPLF
+252 KLKLYSDNTPLF

-472 PCADLE
+472 PSTDLE
-478 SPKYKLTRYRND
+478 SPKYKLTRYRSD

-501 LIEKSSEPSYMFSE
+501 LIEKNSEPSYVFRE

-520 AAEPTVKG
+520 ADEPTVKG
-528 IKPNKPIPIK
+528 IKPRKPIPMK
-538 TTNSL
+538 KTNSL
-543 VKLIKSIKNIIFG
+543 IKFIKFIKNIIFG
-556 NSDKQQ
+556 NVDKQQ
-562 TQQKKTKN
+562 EQRKKTKN
-570 FNPNYKGKKFN
+570 YNPNYKGKKFN

-587 GNKFS
+587 SNKFS
-592 RGKNYNNVNKN
+592 RGKNYSNANKN
-603 SISNARSNKTNDN
+603 ASRNNTNGNIDVS
-616 TKASDNKK
+616 ANKK

>member
-7 NGTQQEELRVAS
+7 NGTQSEELRVAS

-26 DLDIEHKSR
+26 DLDIESKSR
-35 SQNKGNIY
+35 TQNKGNIY

-102 QIERIERGTK
+102 QIERIERGNK

-155 DNLKEI
+155 DSLKEI

-185 YLMTLW
+185 YLTTLW
-191 ENIIDSSK
+191 ANILDSSK

-223 DSIDEILVDN
+223 NSIDEIVVDSD
-233 QEVFEMAKEFL
+233 EIFEMASEFL
-244 EFSMPQQT
+244 KFSMPEQIT
-252 DKLKLYSDNTPLF
+252 KLKLYNDKTPLF

-290 VIDHTEALISI
+290 VIDPTEALISI

-319 NTNLEAAEEIARQ
+319 NTNLEAADEIARQ
-332 LRIRDL
+332 CRIRDL

-345 FIDMLAIKNQKSV
+345 FIDMLAIKNQRAV
-358 EDKIK
+358 EERIK
-363 EAVKVDR
+363 DAVKVDR

-379 RFGLLEMSRQRLRPS
+379 KFGLLELSRQRLRPS
-394 LKDSSEEICHL
+394 LGESSEGMGNL
-405 CDGIGRIRNIK
+405 YGGAGRIRNIK
-416 SMSLSIL
+416 SMSLAIL
-423 RLIEEESLK
+423 RRIEEETLK
-432 VNTSKVIAELPIQI
+432 VNTSKVVAELPIKI
-446 AAYLM
+446 STYLM
-451 NEKRTEVNN
+451 NEKRKEVSS
-460 INENNKVSIIIV
+460 IVENNNVEVIIIPDV
-472 PCADLE
+472 FLE
-478 SPKYKLTRYRND
+478 SPKYNLIRYRSDND
-490 NDETENKSSYE
+490 NTGNKSSYD
-501 LIEKSSEPSYMFSE
+501 LIEKSSEPSYVFSE
-515 ENKVK
+515 KNKVK
-520 AAEPTVKG
+520 SEEPTVKG
-528 IKPNKPIPIK
+528 INPKKPIPIK
-538 TTNSL
+538 KTNSL
-543 VKLIKSIKNIIFG
+543 ANIIKSIKNIIFG
-556 NSDKQQ
+556 NTDKQEIQ
-562 TQQKKTKN
+562 RKRTKN
-570 FNPNYKGKKFN
+570 YNPNYKGKKFN
-581 KNYRPR
+581 KNYKPR
-587 GNKFS
+587 NNRYS
-592 RGKNYNNVNKN
+592 RGKNFNNTNKN
-603 SISNARSNKTNDN
+603 SSNSNN
-616 TKASDNKK
+616 TSTTKK
-624 ETISK
+624 DSVSK

>member
-26 DLDIEHKSR
+26 DLDIESKSR
-35 SQNKGNIY
+35 TQNKGNIY

-102 QIERIERGTK
+102 QIERIERGNK

-155 DNLKEI
+155 DNLKKI

-171 GVGKTLEELQWDQD
+171 GVGKNLEELQWDQD
-185 YLMTLW
+185 YLVTLW
-191 ENIIDSSK
+191 KNIVDSSK

-233 QEVFEMAKEFL
+233 QEVYEMAKEFL

-252 DKLKLYSDNTPLF
+252 GKLKLYSDNTPLF

-275 TAFSREVSLPSGGSI
+275 TAFSREISLPSGGSI

-301 DINSARSTKGSDI
+301 DINSARSTKGNDI

-345 FIDMLAIKNQKSV
+345 FIDMLAIKNQKAV

-405 CDGIGRIRNIK
+405 CDGVGRVRNIK

-451 NEKRTEVNN
+451 NEKRNEVNN

-472 PCADLE
+472 PSSELE

-490 NDETENKSSYE
+490 NDESQNKSSYE
-501 LIEKSSEPSYMFSE
+501 LIEKSTDSSYVFSE
-515 ENKVK
+515 EKKDK
-520 AAEPTVKG
+520 ADEPTVKG
-528 IKPNKPIPIK
+528 IKPKNPIPISS
-538 TTNSL
+538 TSSL
-543 VKLIKSIKNIIFG
+543 TKIIKSIKNIIFG
-556 NSDKQQ
+556 NTDIKQA
-562 TQQKKTKN
+562 QKKRTKN
-570 FNPNYKGKKFN
+570 YNPNYKGKKFN

-587 GNKFS
+587 SNKFS
-592 RGKNYNNVNKN
+592 RSKNYTNSSNRNNISATGNKD
-603 SISNARSNKTNDN
+603 S
-616 TKASDNKK
+616 KK
-624 ETISK
+624 D

>member
-26 DLDIEHKSR
+26 DLDIESKSR
-35 SQNKGNIY
+35 TQNKGNIY

-102 QIERIERGTK
+102 QIERIERGNK

-171 GVGKTLEELQWDQD
+171 GVGKNLEELQWDQD
-185 YLMTLW
+185 YLVTLW
-191 ENIIDSSK
+191 KNIVDSSK

-233 QEVFEMAKEFL
+233 QEVYEMAKEFL

-252 DKLKLYSDNTPLF
+252 GKLKLYSDNTPLF

-275 TAFSREVSLPSGGSI
+275 TAFSREISLPSGGSI

-345 FIDMLAIKNQKSV
+345 FIDMLAIKNQKAV

-405 CDGIGRIRNIK
+405 CDGVGRVRNIK

-451 NEKRTEVNN
+451 NEKRNEVNN

-472 PCADLE
+472 PSAELE
-478 SPKYKLTRYRND
+478 SPKYKLTRYRSD
-490 NDETENKSSYE
+490 NDESQNKSSYE
-501 LIEKSSEPSYMFSE
+501 LIEKSTDSSYVFSE
-515 ENKVK
+515 EKKDK
-520 AAEPTVKG
+520 ADEPTVKG
-528 IKPNKPIPIK
+528 IKPKNPIPIK
-538 TTNSL
+538 STSSL
-543 VKLIKSIKNIIFG
+543 TKIIKSIKNIVFG
-556 NSDKQQ
+556 NTDIKQA
-562 TQQKKTKN
+562 QKKRTKN
-570 FNPNYKGKKFN
+570 YNPNYKGKKFN

-587 GNKFS
+587 SNKFS
-592 RGKNYNNVNKN
+592 RSKNYTNSSNRNNISATGNKD
-603 SISNARSNKTNDN
+603 S
-616 TKASDNKK
+616 KK
-624 ETISK
+624 D

>member
-19 VSGQKLY
+19 VNGQRLY
-26 DLDIEHKSR
+26 DLDIENRSR
-35 SQNKGNIY
+35 NQSKGNIY

-91 EMLKE
+91 DMLNE
-96 GTELIV
+96 GQELIV

-141 RIEGSDRKQVKDNL
+141 RIEGSDRKEVKDNL
-155 DNLKEI
+155 DNLKDV

-185 YLMTLW
+185 YLVTLW
-191 ENIIDSSK
+191 KNIIDSSK
-199 EKSAPFLIYRESNI
+199 DKDAPFLIYRESNI

-223 DSIDEILVDN
+223 NSIDEILVDN
-233 QEVFEMAKEFL
+233 EEVYEMAKEFL
-244 EFSMPQQT
+244 DFSMPQQT
-252 DKLKLYSDNTPLF
+252 KKLKLYKEKTPLF

-275 TAFSREVSLPSGGSI
+275 SAFSREVSLPSGGSV

-345 FIDMLAIKNQKSV
+345 FIDMLSIKNQRAV

-379 RFGLLEMSRQRLRPS
+379 RFGLLELSRQRLRPS

-405 CDGIGRIRNIK
+405 CNGIGRIRNIK
-416 SMSLSIL
+416 SMSLAIL

-432 VNTSKVIAELPIQI
+432 VNTSKVVSELPIEI
-446 AAYLM
+446 ATYLM
-451 NEKRTEVNN
+451 NEKRSEVNN
-460 INENNKVSIIIV
+460 INEKNNVTIIII
-472 PCADLE
+472 PNASLE
-478 SPKYKLTRYRND
+478 SPKYKLTRYRTD
-490 NDETENKSSYE
+490 NDDTENKSSHE
-501 LIEKSSEPSYMFSE
+501 LAEKPTGTVYDFNEDNKIQSE
-515 ENKVK
+515 E
-520 AAEPTVKG
+520 PLVKG
-528 IKPNKPIPIK
+528 IKTNNPIPIK
-538 TTNSL
+538 KTNYLFS
-543 VKLIKSIKNIIFG
+543 LIKSLKNIIFG
-556 NSDKQQ
+556 NSKKPQ
-562 TQQKKTKN
+562 TQRKRTRN
-570 FNPNYKGKKFN
+570 YNPNYKGKKFN
-581 KNYRPR
+581 KNYKHRN
-587 GNKFS
+587 NKFS
-592 RGKNYNNVNKN
+592 KGKNYN
-603 SISNARSNKTNDN
+603 
-616 TKASDNKK
+616 KK
-624 ETISK
+624 D

>member
-7 NGTQQEELRVAS
+7 NGTQKEELRVAS

-35 SQNKGNIY
+35 NQNKGNIY

-78 LKNETFDKKSNIK
+78 LKNETYDRKSNIK
-91 EMLKE
+91 EMLSE

-102 QIERIERGTK
+102 QIERIERGNK

-141 RIEGSDRKQVKDNL
+141 RIEGADRKQVKENL
-155 DNLKEI
+155 DKLKNI
-161 KDGGNIIRTA
+161 KDGGSIIRTA
-171 GVGKTLEELQWDQD
+171 GVGKSLEELQWDQD
-185 YLMTLW
+185 YLVTLW
-191 ENIIDSSK
+191 ENIVESSK

-233 QEVFEMAKEFL
+233 KEVYEMAEEFL
-244 EFSMPQQT
+244 KFSMPQQT
-252 DKLKLYSDNTPLF
+252 KKLKLYENNTPLF

-275 TAFSREVSLPSGGSI
+275 TAFSREISLPSGGSI

-314 EETAL
+314 EETAF

-345 FIDMLAIKNQKSV
+345 FIDMLAIKNQKAV
-358 EDKIK
+358 EEKIK

-379 RFGLLEMSRQRLRPS
+379 RFGLLELSRQRLRPS
-394 LKDSSEEICHL
+394 LRDSSEEICPL
-405 CDGIGRIRNIK
+405 CNGVGRIRNIK
-416 SMSLSIL
+416 SMSLAIL

-432 VNTSKVIAELPIQI
+432 VNTSKVIAELPIKI

-451 NEKRTEVNN
+451 NEKRNEVHN
-460 INENNKVSIIIV
+460 INEKNKVNIVIV
-472 PCADLE
+472 PNPELVN
-478 SPKYKLTRYRND
+478 PNYKLTRYRED
-490 NDETENKSSYE
+490 NDETEDKASYE
-501 LIEKSSEPSYMFSE
+501 LSSQQGGSLYEYESEKKEINDM
-515 ENKVK
+515 
-520 AAEPTVKG
+520 EPTVKG

-538 TTNSL
+538 KENFFIKFAKSL
-543 VKLIKSIKNIIFG
+543 KNIFFG
-556 NSDKQQ
+556 NSSKNYA
-562 TQQKKTKN
+562 QKRRRNKGY
-570 FNPNYKGKKFN
+570 NPNYKGKRFN

-587 GNKFS
+587 NNNRYSRSKNQNK
-592 RGKNYNNVNKN
+592 
-603 SISNARSNKTNDN
+603 
-616 TKASDNKK
+616 
-624 ETISK
+624 

>member
-19 VSGQKLY
+19 VDGQKLY

-35 SQNKGNIY
+35 NQNKGNIY

-78 LKNETFDKKSNIK
+78 LKNETFDKKSSIK
-91 EMLKE
+91 DMLSE
-96 GTELIV
+96 GQELIV
-102 QIERIERGTK
+102 QIERIERGNK

-141 RIEGSDRKQVKDNL
+141 RIEGTDRKEVKTNL
-155 DNLKEI
+155 DNLKDI
-161 KDGGNIIRTA
+161 KNGGNIIRTA
-171 GVGKTLEELQWDQD
+171 GVGKSLEELQWDQD
-185 YLMTLW
+185 YLVTLW
-191 ENIIDSSK
+191 ESIVESSK
-199 EKSAPFLIYRESNI
+199 SKDASFLIYRESNI

-223 DSIDEILVDN
+223 ETIDEILVDN
-233 QEVFEMAKEFL
+233 KEVYETAREFL
-244 EFSMPQQT
+244 EFSMPQQIN
-252 DKLKLYSDNTPLF
+252 KLNLYNDNTPLF
-265 NKYQIENQIE
+265 NKYQIESQIE
-275 TAFSREVSLPSGGSI
+275 SAFSREVSLPSGGSI

-345 FIDMLAIKNQKSV
+345 FIDMLSIKNQKAI

-363 EAVKVDR
+363 DAVKLDR
-370 AKVQFGKIS
+370 AKVQIGKIS
-379 RFGLLEMSRQRLRPS
+379 RFGLLELSRQRLRPS
-394 LKDSSEEICHL
+394 LRDSSEEICHL

-432 VNTSKVIAELPIQI
+432 VNTSKVIAELPIAI
-446 AAYLM
+446 ATYLM
-451 NEKRTEVNN
+451 NEKRNEVNN
-460 INENNKVSIIIV
+460 INENNKVSIIII
-472 PCADLE
+472 PNSDLE
-478 SPKYKLTRYRND
+478 SPKYKLLRYRND
-490 NDETENKSSYE
+490 NDETDSKSSYE
-501 LIEKSSEPSYMFSE
+501 LVEKNTESTHEFTSE
-515 ENKVK
+515 KVSNDVD
-520 AAEPTVKG
+520 ATVKG
-528 IKPNKPIPIK
+528 IRPSKPIPIQK
-538 TTNSL
+538 SNMLTNFL
-543 VKLIKSIKNIIFG
+543 KAIKNIFLG
-556 NSDKQQ
+556 NSKAKNTHQ
-562 TQQKKTKN
+562 TKTKS

-587 GNKFS
+587 TNKFS
-592 RGKNYNNVNKN
+592 RNKNY
-603 SISNARSNKTNDN
+603 T
-616 TKASDNKK
+616 NKK
-624 ETISK
+624 S

>member
-7 NGTQQEELRVAS
+7 NGTQSEELRVAS
-19 VSGQKLY
+19 VNGQKLY
-26 DLDIEHKSR
+26 DLDIESKSR

-78 LKNETFDKKSNIK
+78 LKNETFDKKSSIRD
-91 EMLKE
+91 MLSE
-96 GTELIV
+96 GQELIV
-102 QIERIERGTK
+102 QIERIERGNK

-125 YLVLMPNN
+125 YLVLMPKN

-141 RIEGSDRKQVKDNL
+141 RIEGSDRKEVKENL
-155 DNLKEI
+155 DNLKNI
-161 KDGGNIIRTA
+161 QDGGNIIRTA

-185 YLMTLW
+185 YLVTLW
-191 ENIIDSSK
+191 KNIVESSK
-199 EKSAPFLIYRESNI
+199 EKKAPFLIYRESNI

-233 QEVFEMAKEFL
+233 KEVHGMAKEFL
-244 EFSMPQQT
+244 EFSMPQQIN
-252 DKLKLYSDNTPLF
+252 KLKLYEDNTPLF

-345 FIDMLAIKNQKSV
+345 FIDMLAIKNQRAV
-358 EDKIK
+358 EEKIK

-379 RFGLLEMSRQRLRPS
+379 RFGLLELSRQRLRPS

-416 SMSLSIL
+416 SMSLAIL

-432 VNTSKVIAELPIQI
+432 VNTSKVIAELPIPI

-460 INENNKVSIIIV
+460 INENNQVNIIIV
-472 PCADLE
+472 PNADLE
-478 SPKYKLTRYRND
+478 SPKYKLVRYRAD
-490 NDETENKSSYE
+490 NDETGKKSSYE
-501 LIEKSSEPSYMFSE
+501 LIEKNNEPTYEFNKD
-515 ENKVK
+515 ENNLKNS
-520 AAEPTVKG
+520 EPTVKG
-528 IKPNKPIPIK
+528 IKPNKPIPVK
-538 TTNSL
+538 NKNTLSNFLKSL
-543 VKLIKSIKNIIFG
+543 KNIFFG
-556 NSDKQQ
+556 N
-562 TQQKKTKN
+562 TNQKNTYKKRTRN
-570 FNPNYKGKKFN
+570 YNPNYKGKKFN

-587 GNKFS
+587 NNKFS
-592 RGKNYNNVNKN
+592 RNKN
-603 SISNARSNKTNDN
+603 N
-616 TKASDNKK
+616 THKK
-624 ETISK
+624 D

>member
-7 NGTQQEELRVAS
+7 NGTQSEELRVAS
-19 VSGQKLY
+19 VNGQKLY
-26 DLDIEHKSR
+26 DLDIESKSR

-78 LKNETFDKKSNIK
+78 LKNETFDKKSSIK
-91 EMLKE
+91 DMLSE
-96 GTELIV
+96 GQELIV
-102 QIERIERGTK
+102 QIERIERGNK

-141 RIEGSDRKQVKDNL
+141 RIEGSDRKEVKENL
-155 DNLKEI
+155 DNLKDI
-161 KDGGNIIRTA
+161 QDGGNIIRTA

-185 YLMTLW
+185 YLVTLW
-191 ENIIDSSK
+191 TNIVESSK
-199 EKSAPFLIYRESNI
+199 EKKAPFLIYRESNI

-233 QEVFEMAKEFL
+233 KEVHGMAKEFL
-244 EFSMPQQT
+244 EFSMPQQIN
-252 DKLKLYSDNTPLF
+252 KLKLYEDNTPLF

-345 FIDMLAIKNQKSV
+345 FIDMLAIKNQRAV
-358 EDKIK
+358 EEKIK

-379 RFGLLEMSRQRLRPS
+379 RFGLLELSRQRLRPS

-416 SMSLSIL
+416 SMSLAIL

-432 VNTSKVIAELPIQI
+432 VNTSKVIAELPIPI

-460 INENNKVSIIIV
+460 INENNQVNIIIV
-472 PCADLE
+472 PNADLE
-478 SPKYKLTRYRND
+478 SPKYKLVRYRAD
-490 NDETENKSSYE
+490 NDETGKKSSYE
-501 LIEKSSEPSYMFSE
+501 LIEKNNEPTYEFNKD
-515 ENKVK
+515 ENNLKNS
-520 AAEPTVKG
+520 EPTVKG
-528 IKPNKPIPIK
+528 IKPNKPIPVK
-538 TTNSL
+538 NKNTLSNFLKSL
-543 VKLIKSIKNIIFG
+543 KNIFFG
-556 NSDKQQ
+556 N
-562 TQQKKTKN
+562 TNQKNTYKKRTRN
-570 FNPNYKGKKFN
+570 YNPNYKGKKFN

-587 GNKFS
+587 NNKFS
-592 RGKNYNNVNKN
+592 RNKN
-603 SISNARSNKTNDN
+603 N
-616 TKASDNKK
+616 THKK
-624 ETISK
+624 D